1 MGKTSPNLKTAT
13 KKKIGAKPERDSS
26 SALVLVERL
35 SELLI
40 AFRKREGLDQKQ
52 MAELMDIGQS
62 RYNEIEKLRN
72 LNPDFGVS
80 LAFLLKFSE
89 LEKTNLSTI
98 AEAIQTKQPGAPTKR
113 DQIDEALLKA
123 FAGVKLEHR
132 NQLSLVKNAPHESE
146 AIQDRIKWLIDVGLD
161 LFSLSTQEQLEFEMR
176 IHQQLLKAKIKGRLN
191 QDERRQRLTSIMREL
206 IEIS

>member
-1 MGKTSPNLKTAT
+1 MGKTSPSLKTAT
-13 KKKIGAKPERDSS
+13 KKKIGAKPTHDSS
-26 SALVLVERL
+26 SVLVLVERL

-98 AEAIQTKQPGAPTKR
+98 AEAIQTKQADAPTKR
-113 DQIDEALLKA
+113 DQIDESLLNA
-123 FAGVKLEHR
+123 FSGVKLEHR
-132 NQLSLVKNAPHESE
+132 NQLSLAKSAPHESE
-146 AIQDRIKWLIDVGLD
+146 AIQDRIKWLTDLGLD
-161 LFSLSTQEQLEFEMR
+161 LFSVSTQEQLEFEMR
-176 IHQQLLKAKIKGRLN
+176 VHQQLLKAKSKSRLT
-191 QDERRQRLTSIMREL
+191 QDERRQRLTLIMREL